1 MTKRGIKRSRLVVQL
16 DYPLGQKLPWKAL
29 ASTIEVTSAVTLGV
43 LHKNLA
49 LKERKRWDG

>member
-16 DYPLGQKLPWKAL
+16 DFPLGQKLPWKAL